1 MDPSAVVVVVVG
13 FFVFFLI
20 PRMPPSRFLFD
31 LADEPE
37 AATDDDEGPVVAFGV
52 SVEEPWPGE
61 PKEGSGGGEA
71 STAL

>member
-1 MDPSAVVVVVVG
+1 
-13 FFVFFLI
+13 
-20 PRMPPSRFLFD
+20 MPPSRFLFD